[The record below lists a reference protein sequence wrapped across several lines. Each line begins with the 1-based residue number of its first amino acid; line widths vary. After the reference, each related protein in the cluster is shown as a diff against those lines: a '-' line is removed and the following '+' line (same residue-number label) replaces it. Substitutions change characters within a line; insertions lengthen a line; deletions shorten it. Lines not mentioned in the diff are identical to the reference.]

1 MLFFLFYPCLRFAF
15 PLSKVSLLLD
25 MVGRSQQQLDNK
37 IKPTGGQVNRMKQE
51 ENFGIK
57 KIS

>member
-25 MVGRSQQQLDNK
+25 MDNK